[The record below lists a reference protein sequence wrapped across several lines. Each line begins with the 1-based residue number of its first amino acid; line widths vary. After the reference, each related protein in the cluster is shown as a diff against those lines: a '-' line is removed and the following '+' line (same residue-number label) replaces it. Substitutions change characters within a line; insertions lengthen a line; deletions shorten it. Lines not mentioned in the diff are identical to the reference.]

1 MLKIQKFFNLKA
13 LREHAEK
20 NNKTFLAVIDW
31 RVNKQS
37 RWCPIYG
44 AFKTHQDL
52 LGWHKDKTRFGPS
65 NGVCELTLAEQP
77 VKLAIDYDMPD
88 QPTDIVDFSV
98 IDALVSLVKEHAVT
112 NGVVDEN

>member
-1 MLKIQKFFNLKA
+1 MLKIQKFFKLNA

-20 NNKTFLAVIDW
+20 TNKKFLAVIDW
-31 RVNKQS
+31 RLNKRS

-44 AFKTHQDL
+44 AFKTHQEFLD
-52 LGWHKDKTRFGPS
+52 WHREKTRFGPS

-88 QPTDIVDFSV
+88 QPTDTVDFSI
-98 IDALVSLVKEHAVT
+98 ID
-112 NGVVDEN
+112 NCIIG